1 MSLFARILI
10 HLVVPQATADA
21 ESLDSVLDIIAKIKL
36 LTNSDCESE
45 DTGQAHLLIIALSK
59 LANAAILKAG
69 AVPWANK
76 YP

>member
-36 LTNSDCESE
+36 LANSDCESE
-45 DTGQAHLLIIALSK
+45 DTGQAH
-59 LANAAILKAG
+59 
-69 AVPWANK
+69 
-76 YP
+76 